1 MKLLRR
7 LFKIGWNLVA
17 FLFWSSLYILPLIV
31 FATAM
36 LTGACTWSVGWI
48 VLVAAMGTAQ
58 MFLIGLLTAYVG
70 SGYYIEKR
78 WMKVWNDYFS
88 RWQQVAVVKN
98 QILEGMFDMIS
109 FIYKEQCRRK
119 EAFEF
124 MLKDIGLEPSDDM
137 SIPEGM
143 EDFCRKA
150 KF

>member
-7 LFKIGWNLVA
+7 LFKLGWNLVA
-17 FLFWSSLYILPLIV
+17 LLFWCSLYILPLIV
-31 FATAM
+31 FGTALLM
-36 LTGACTWSVGWI
+36 GNCTWSVGWI
-48 VLVAAMGTAQ
+48 VFAAAMGTAQ

-78 WMKVWNDYFS
+78 WMKTWNDYFS

-98 QILEGMFDMIS
+98 QILEGMFDMIN

-124 MLKDIGLEPSDDM
+124 MLKDVGFEVGDVVCVVW
-137 SIPEGM
+137 G
-143 EDFCRKA
+143 A
-150 KF
+150 